1 MEPLPNTA
9 TYFEEILIFAPIQ
22 KEATH
27 ENKKNY
33 QVNWTEKFADKAK
46 QCFAF
51 LANKP
56 KVKLAVEW
64 SWFLEK

>member
-46 QCFAF
+46 QCFA
-51 LANKP
+51 
-56 KVKLAVEW
+56 
-64 SWFLEK
+64 